1 MKYMLTLTVRVG
13 ADNPSPVRE
22 LGRMLEDVTE
32 AILLNTPG
40 LDGYHI
46 LGAQIGEAN
55 ITTSFTTKIS
65 EYGNSLAINVT
76 KHADEINVG
85 KGDKVTVTLR
95 KAAGGTKE

>member
-1 MKYMLTLTVRVG
+1 MKYMLTVTVRVG

-40 LDGYHI
+40 LDGYHL

-65 EYGNSLAINVT
+65 EYGNSLAVNVT
-76 KHADEINVG
+76 KHAAEIG
-85 KGDKVTVTLR
+85 ISKGDKVAVIVRRL
-95 KAAGGTKE
+95 A